1 MPILKKNREDY
12 DFIHEIDGEKIYFFI
27 SENIA
32 VSVKKINMEHRQHAI
47 AVINEQ
53 ICEWHSDKQMWHVL
67 DDVYQDAYRSWLL
80 EKEMLRK

>member
-1 MPILKKNREDY
+1 
-12 DFIHEIDGEKIYFFI
+12 
-27 SENIA
+27 
-32 VSVKKINMEHRQHAI
+32 MEHRQHAI
-47 AVINEQ
+47 VVINEQ